1 MADCTH
7 TEQIQDVDPQTDGC
21 EECLEMGA
29 DWVHLRVCLIC
40 GHVGCCDS
48 SPHKHATQH
57 YEETGHALIQ
67 SFEPGGD
74 WVWCYED
81 ETTVPVDVPARSHS

>member
-29 DWVHLRVCLIC
+29 DWVHSVYFTVQVGYSLAKHPAANCLA
-40 GHVGCCDS
+40 GFAS
-48 SPHKHATQH
+48 RT
-57 YEETGHALIQ
+57 
-67 SFEPGGD
+67 
-74 WVWCYED
+74 
-81 ETTVPVDVPARSHS
+81 